1 VDLVKAFCQV
11 HFGEINGAMAGVS
24 FQDVAEQVVQGVAKL
39 HGFLGR
45 NGEGFLVKAG
55 VRIINN
61 RLGLMVALGDYAH
74 GAEAQVR
81 EVGNAVKGE
90 DHPLA
95 HPGHVGKVSSEEG
108 EVVLG
113 RFVGAT
119 LEGHTGGLSGV
130 CRESMGRGQ
139 DDGSS
144 MVTILDEGQCAR

>member
-90 DHPLA
+90 DTHWPTQVMLA
-95 HPGHVGKVSSEEG
+95 RSLQRKVRWSLADLWGPHCS
-108 EVVLG
+108 
-113 RFVGAT
+113 AT
-119 LEGHTGGLSGV
+119 LEGCQEFAGNPWGED
-130 CRESMGRGQ
+130 RMMG
-139 DDGSS
+139 
-144 MVTILDEGQCAR
+144 APW